1 MSDNIR
7 AQYTVDSSD
16 PKYADAT
23 YSIED
28 FDDTSMGGI
37 SVYLDVEDGPSTLVA
52 SIEIG
57 DLSDDD
63 EMEEAVNSELR
74 RAGLPPL
81 GDIT

>member
-16 PKYADAT
+16 PQYAETT

-28 FDDTSMGGI
+28 FDDTSMGGV
-37 SVYLDVEDGPSTLVA
+37 SVYLDAGGGRSTLVA
-52 SIEIG
+52 SIEVG

-63 EMEEAVNSELR
+63 EMEDAVNTELS

-81 GDIT
+81 GDLT